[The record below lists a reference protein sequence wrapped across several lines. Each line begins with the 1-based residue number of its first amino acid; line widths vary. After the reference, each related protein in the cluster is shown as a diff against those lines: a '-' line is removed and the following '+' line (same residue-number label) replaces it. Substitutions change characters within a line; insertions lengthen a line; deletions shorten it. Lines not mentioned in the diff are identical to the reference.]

1 MAKQHLIGIT
11 ALQGREEHLT
21 LGVITP
27 TVQNSFLGRSA
38 RAEVFWKRSPEKHVC
53 IEPINFI

>member
-21 LGVITP
+21 LGVIAP
-27 TVQNSFLGRSA
+27 RVQNSFLGSA
-38 RAEVFWKRSPEKHVC
+38 VEECFGNAVRKKHVC